1 MAVLGQEPGLSAD
14 QVCAR
19 TEMDKVTVSRAVTRL
34 LGHGRVRR
42 EFANADR
49 RRSMLELSARGREI
63 HRRIIPLAQEYESEL
78 VSNLSPSERQQFLL
92 LLGKL
97 NTEAVRCV
105 K

>member
-1 MAVLGQEPGLSAD
+1 MTTTTIG
-14 QVCAR
+14 
-19 TEMDKVTVSRAVTRL
+19 RL
-34 LGHGRVRR
+34 AVRR
-42 EFANADR
+42 SIEIDATPERVWEEFANADR